1 MSDEQLPTNPS
12 LMALFRTQGTRTY
25 LIIGFAALLI
35 YFVLMTGRG
44 SETGAMI
51 TLLIAVPGLLA
62 RWTISP
68 VLVILLTTYQLIDPN
83 FMAIVSVVQG
93 TDAYGRLGGG
103 GYSRSLG
110 RGWDASAYFV
120 EDALLAAALLAYLA
134 AQYRLFSLV
143 TRSMPDEPRPPQRD
157 EPDSTPVR
165 RPAGL
170 VSEAELRA
178 LLFTGLGCVGFGFV
192 AWLVLRWGERG
203 LALSSSLIIDPVLGR
218 FLLFVWLVGVG
229 ALAARGVL
237 GYLALRRMS
246 PQEAQLV
253 LQDTFWQESR
263 REQERIHHWINWLRR
278 RRARE

>member
-1 MSDEQLPTNPS
+1 MSDEQLPRNPG
-12 LMALFRTQGTRTY
+12 LMALFRAPGTRTY

-51 TLLIAVPGLLA
+51 TLLVAVPGLLA

-83 FMAIVSVVQG
+83 FMGIVSVLERG
-93 TDAYGRLGGG
+93 GAYGRYGAG

-110 RGWDASAYFV
+110 RGWDASAYFI
-120 EDALLAAALLAYLA
+120 EDALLAAALLAYIA

-143 TRSMPDEPRPPQRD
+143 TRSMPDEPRPAPQG
-157 EPDSTPVR
+157 ESDSTPVR
-165 RPAGL
+165 RPAEL
-170 VSEAELRA
+170 VTEAELRV
-178 LLFTGLGCVGFGFV
+178 LLYTGLGCVAFGFV
-192 AWLVLRWGERG
+192 AWLVLQWGERG
-203 LALSSSLIIDPVLGR
+203 LSLSRSLIIYPVLGR
-218 FLLFVWLVGVG
+218 FLLFAWLLGVG
-229 ALAARGVL
+229 ALVARGVL

-246 PQEAQLV
+246 PEEAQLI

-278 RRARE
+278 RRAKE

>member
-1 MSDEQLPTNPS
+1 
-12 LMALFRTQGTRTY
+12 MALFQAPGTRTY

-51 TLLIAVPGLLA
+51 TLLVAVPGLLA

-93 TDAYGRLGGG
+93 TSSYYHGG
-103 GYSRSLG
+103 GYGQSLA
-110 RGWDASAYFV
+110 RGWDASAYFI
-120 EDALLAAALLAYLA
+120 EDSLLAAALLAYLA

-143 TRSMPDEPRPPQRD
+143 TRSMPDEPRTAQRG
-157 EPDSTPVR
+157 EPGSTPVR
-165 RPAGL
+165 RPADL
-170 VSEAELRA
+170 VTEAELRV

-192 AWLVLRWGERG
+192 AWLVLRWGDYG
-203 LALSSSLIIDPVLGR
+203 LALSSSLIIHPVLGR
-218 FLLFVWLVGVG
+218 FLLFVWLLGVG

-237 GYLALRRMS
+237 GYLVLRRMS
-246 PQEAQLV
+246 TQEAQLI
-253 LQDTFWQESR
+253 LQDIFWHESR

-278 RRARE
+278 RRAGE